1 MKIDGACE
9 NLQSF
14 YTYIGDSSYNFAMTI
29 RINALVILLIIGF
42 CCPLQADTA
51 SITITGRERLEL
63 SAAHVDL
70 VRENMIHIFDSS
82 NFHQMPGGILP
93 PKTQKQIEEQL
104 EKIKLGSYIE
114 VLLDEPARIVVENS
128 DLKATCLW
136 ASVTESN
143 GVVTAWILKQPNGQL
158 VSLYKP
164 RGELALQFSSH
175 VLSILKPQSEQDAVP
190 SKGDKPSN

>member
-1 MKIDGACE
+1 VRALYVRYKY
-9 NLQSF
+9 LQSI
-14 YTYIGDSSYNFAMTI
+14 YTFIGDTSYNYAMTI
-29 RINALVILLIIGF
+29 RIKTLVILLVMGL

-51 SITITGRERLEL
+51 SITITGPERIEL
-63 SAAHVDL
+63 SAALTDL

-82 NFHQMPGGILP
+82 NFHQMPGGILQ

-104 EKIKLGSYIE
+104 EKIKSGSYIE
-114 VLLDEPARIVVENS
+114 VLLDEPARIVVESS

-136 ASVTESN
+136 ASITESN

-164 RGELALQFSSH
+164 RGELALQFGPH
-175 VLSILKPQSEQDAVP
+175 VLSILKPQSEQAAP
-190 SKGDKPSN
+190 RNR